1 MYLYLESLTE
11 RFLKNNPFDFVII
24 FSQKKKDQ
32 NIRKIIFQVN
42 SSSESV
48 SILVTL
54 FLSIS
59 QIIYSL
65 KLYYTVSIIHLE
77 ENK

>member
-65 KLYYTVSIIHLE
+65 KLYYTVSILYLE